1 MEHDTTGFEFY
12 ASPSFVARMQ
22 AEMKEEALRRS
33 GGRLQAVRDQDALRI
48 QQQRNAEEL
57 RKDQEAREEHIMF
70 EYKARTTDKW
80 ALHAQAHIDIAELL
94 KARGMSYDYE
104 GATYDWH
111 DQEDQPRSGN
121 AWFDTASD
129 GTALAE
135 STTDKDADIQGTPST
150 TAHARLAQ
158 MPARLDALARFRA
171 AYPPGSRIYAP
182 KTDSK
187 REKKIARRIREA
199 VTNPKHAL
207 HHAITAELGPIA
219 LYWAFNIG
227 DKP

>member
-33 GGRLQAVRDQDALRI
+33 GGRLQAVRDQDLLHI

-57 RKDQEAREEHIMF
+57 RKDQEAHDHIMS

-80 ALHAQAHIDIAELL
+80 ALHAQAYIDIAELL

-111 DQEDQPRSGN
+111 DPDDQCNNAN
-121 AWFDTASD
+121 AWFETRMD

-135 STTDKDADIQGTPST
+135 STSDKDADIQGTPST

-158 MPARLDALARFRA
+158 TPARLDAIARFRA
-171 AYPPGSRIYAP
+171 AYPAGSRIYAP
-182 KTDSK
+182 RTPTDKTC
-187 REKKIARRIREA
+187 KKMARRLREA
-199 VTNPKHAL
+199 ATNPRHPDHAKVC
-207 HHAITAELGPIA
+207 AELGPVA

-227 DKP
+227 EKP